1 MSLDGHP
8 MTSAFY
14 SQTIEQNPQ
23 RWNQENAIWSLVLL
37 EHVILIIMLLLS
49 NMINDVPECVI
60 ANEARRGLL
69 RLKAAQVLMRD
80 ESGDEQDA
88 TEDKSDRKRRI

>member
-1 MSLDGHP
+1 
-8 MTSAFY
+8 
-14 SQTIEQNPQ
+14 
-23 RWNQENAIWSLVLL
+23 VLL

-49 NMINDVPECVI
+49 NMINDVPESVI

-80 ESGDEQDA
+80 DSGDE
-88 TEDKSDRKRRI
+88 